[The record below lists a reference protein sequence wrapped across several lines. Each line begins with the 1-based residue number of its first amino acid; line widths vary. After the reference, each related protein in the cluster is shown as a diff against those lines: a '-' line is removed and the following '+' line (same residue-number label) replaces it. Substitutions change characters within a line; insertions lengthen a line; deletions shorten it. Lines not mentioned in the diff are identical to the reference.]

1 MEEPVS
7 STLFRN
13 KPPHTER
20 RVETPI
26 RGPTA
31 SEEHRTEPPPIDHCF
46 RPSHQ
51 AWPSAGSRVCHSPGK
66 LVTSHADRSLPFM
79 GHTNPRND
87 TSSQYHHQPYHPSH
101 NFHHHRDVSNGFVTL
116 PPIQPPPGLPHP
128 PQHLPPPPPPHFAPY
143 PVCGQPPPSLV
154 SPQPDPYW
162 RGYQSDNVNPF
173 PNTNALPPT
182 PTHIPGQHNGP
193 RNMKNNRRGFQNHRS
208 MTSYEAPPQPTYLE
222 FLEQPE
228 SETKNQASR
237 RSSAHPKS
245 TAARSRQPCSNS
257 GAYDAPYVSC
267 ACNACV
273 TRNHSVHV
281 KTMGYL
287 ASNTMDLRAFLKRG
301 LGDLFGHVEEVYAT
315 PSNRPDPSKFL
326 VR

>member
-1 MEEPVS
+1 
-7 STLFRN
+7 
-13 KPPHTER
+13 
-20 RVETPI
+20 
-26 RGPTA
+26 
-31 SEEHRTEPPPIDHCF
+31 
-46 RPSHQ
+46 
-51 AWPSAGSRVCHSPGK
+51 
-66 LVTSHADRSLPFM
+66 M

-128 PQHLPPPPPPHFAPY
+128 PQHLPPPPPPPHFAPY
-143 PVCGQPPPSLV
+143 PVYGQPPPGLV
-154 SPQPDPYW
+154 SPQPDPYCH
-162 RGYQSDNVNPF
+162 GYQSNNANPF
-173 PNTNALPPT
+173 PNSNVLPPT

-193 RNMKNNRRGFQNHRS
+193 RNIKNNRRGFQNQRS

-222 FLEQPE
+222 FLEQPDF
-228 SETKNQASR
+228 ETKNQASR
-237 RSSAHPKS
+237 RSSAHQKS
-245 TAARSRQPCSNS
+245 TAARPRQPCSNS
-257 GAYDAPYVSC
+257 GAHDAPYVSC